1 MDHFRY
7 IDGALH
13 AEAVPLAALA
23 DEVGTPAYVYSTA
36 TLSRH
41 YQVFREALQAQ
52 GPALGRSLI
61 AFAVKANSNL
71 SVLATLGRLGAGA
84 DTVSEGEIRRA
95 LAAGIP
101 ADRIIFSGVG
111 KTDAELAFALHA
123 GVRQINVE
131 SGPEL
136 DRLERIADAAGIRT
150 DIAIRVNPGVGAGGH
165 AKITTGG
172 GGDKFGM
179 PVEELSLI
187 HISEPTRP
195 Y

>member
-13 AEAVPLAALA
+13 AEGVPLAALA

-111 KTDAELAFALHA
+111 KTDAELAFALET

-136 DRLERIADAAGIRT
+136 ERL
-150 DIAIRVNPGVGAGGH
+150 
-165 AKITTGG
+165 
-172 GGDKFGM
+172 
-179 PVEELSLI
+179 
-187 HISEPTRP
+187 
-195 Y
+195 